1 MNKKWIA
8 GFVILLGLLFISLRS
23 ARAGGGW
30 IVFTVENWPQS
41 VTVDEPFTVRFA
53 LRQAGQRLLTPE
65 DVFDERHGQPNVRA
79 IHEESG
85 EHMDFEIKATDA
97 VGFYEVEM
105 QLPRTGSWRWTIH
118 ALDRAYM
125 PPLTV
130 VSETAVSAPPA
141 IMQLNSPSL
150 PTTET
155 YQIISI
161 TGLGIILLAG
171 FLGFKQK
178 MRFAPF
184 LGIGGVLIC
193 LAGIL
198 LMPSRHVEAT
208 LAQPEQSTPTA
219 SAEMGQILFQAKGCV
234 SCHQHD
240 KVNYQGTRTNI
251 GPNLTQ
257 RDVSA
262 EFLRIWLHNPADVRP
277 ETFMPNLG
285 LSDAEIE
292 SLIAFLLADKDAAN

>member
-8 GFVILLGLLFISLRS
+8 GFVILIGLLLVGGFRS
-23 ARAGGGW
+23 VRAGGGW
-30 IVFTVENWPQS
+30 IVFTVESWPQS

-53 LRQAGQRLLTPE
+53 LRQAGQRLLPAE

-85 EHMDFEIKATDA
+85 ERIDFEINATDD
-97 VGFYEVEM
+97 VGFYEVDM

-125 PPLTV
+125 PPLLV
-130 VSETAVSAPPA
+130 VDANSAVAAAPATTP
-141 IMQLNSPSL
+141 QTSSSL

-161 TGLGIILLAG
+161 IGLAIILLAG

-178 MRFAPF
+178 MRFAPY
-184 LGIGGVLIC
+184 LGLGGVLIC

-198 LMPSRHVEAT
+198 LMPSSHVEAT
-208 LAQPEQSTPTA
+208 LAQPEPSTPRRL
-219 SAEMGQILFQAKGCV
+219 SRNG
-234 SCHQHD
+234 
-240 KVNYQGTRTNI
+240 R
-251 GPNLTQ
+251 NLVPSQ
-257 RDVSA
+257 R
-262 EFLRIWLHNPADVRP
+262 VR
-277 ETFMPNLG
+277 
-285 LSDAEIE
+285 
-292 SLIAFLLADKDAAN
+292 LLPPSQRSQLPRHTYKHWPRPH